1 MKLYKGVDGINI
13 AIMTCANY
21 NCTDANAVERE
32 QERTLHVKDLT
43 KVNYDPAKS
52 DRNIILEHDNMKD
65 EYKTFKSYVKA
76 YKEKEDIGGRFNV
89 DTTSDRNAT
98 KVLSCFVMSASH
110 DLISSMTRE
119 EQVEYFRS
127 GLEFLKEEYPT
138 FHVVDSRIHF
148 DEKGLPHMHTSM
160 LPIHVKVN
168 GDKTFNV
175 SQHQK
180 GKDYFRGFQDR
191 FFEHMKE
198 RYPKKD
204 LQRYDPE
211 RDHTKKLSIKEY
223 KENQDMKRELEQERQ
238 RLLSK
243 NERLKEIET
252 QLDKAYDVVEKAYQY
267 NQEVERYCKEQ
278 GITFYQ
284 YEKQCFWADR
294 DYGNYPE
301 PEYNNPDRN
310 WERDKNIELERYREE
325 RER

>member
-1 MKLYKGVDGINI
+1 
-13 AIMTCANY
+13 
-21 NCTDANAVERE
+21 
-32 QERTLHVKDLT
+32 
-43 KVNYDPAKS
+43 
-52 DRNIILEHDNMKD
+52 
-65 EYKTFKSYVKA
+65 
-76 YKEKEDIGGRFNV
+76 
-89 DTTSDRNAT
+89 
-98 KVLSCFVMSASH
+98 MSASH

-148 DEKGLPHMHTSM
+148 DERGLPHMHTSM
-160 LPIHVKVN
+160 LPIHVKEN

-180 GKDYFRGFQDR
+180 GKDYFRGFQDK
-191 FFEHMKE
+191 FYEHMKE
-198 RYPKKD
+198 RYPEKD

-223 KENQDMKRELEQERQ
+223 KENQDMKRELEKERQ

-252 QLDKAYDVVEKAYQY
+252 QLDKAYDVAEKAYHY
-267 NQEVERYCKEQ
+267 NQEVERYCNEQ
-278 GITFYQ
+278 GISFYQ

-310 WERDKNIELERYREE
+310 WEKDKEIEPERHREE